1 MLYREV
7 PKNGDKLSILGFG
20 AMRLPTRMGK
30 INEALA
36 EQQILHS
43 IENGVNYID
52 TAVPYHNGKSES
64 FLGKILSKNGYRD
77 RVKIATKLPH
87 WTTKSVS
94 EMEEVLSAQLKRLKT
109 DRIDYYLIHNLNGP
123 SWETAKENGV
133 LEFLDRSIANGQI
146 LNAGFSYHGLAEDF
160 IQVVD
165 DYNWTFCQIQY
176 NYLDTK
182 NQAGKKG
189 LKYAASKDLAVIVME
204 PLRGGNLAK
213 TPPPAVSKVWSK
225 SKTKK
230 TPVNW
235 ALSWIWNHPEV
246 TTILSGM
253 NDEVQINENIAIA
266 EKALP
271 DSLPD
276 EEIKLVKEAAKT
288 FRSVMKVGCTSCQ
301 YCMPCPSGVN
311 IPGCFEHYNSK
322 HGFKDKS
329 AKLFYLGMLGGA
341 ISGKS
346 ALASECTN
354 CGACEEECPQN
365 LPIQD
370 LLVDVKN
377 DMEGVFTK
385 PLLWIIKKVMG
396 KKRRD

>member
-30 INEALA
+30 INEVLA

-94 EMEEVLSAQLKRLKT
+94 EMEEVLSAQLTRLKT

-133 LEFLDRSIANGQI
+133 LEFLDRSIANGKI

-189 LKYAASKDLAVIVME
+189 LKYAASKDLAVIIME

-235 ALSWIWNHPEV
+235 ALSWI
-246 TTILSGM
+246 
-253 NDEVQINENIAIA
+253 
-266 EKALP
+266 
-271 DSLPD
+271 
-276 EEIKLVKEAAKT
+276 
-288 FRSVMKVGCTSCQ
+288 
-301 YCMPCPSGVN
+301 
-311 IPGCFEHYNSK
+311 
-322 HGFKDKS
+322 
-329 AKLFYLGMLGGA
+329 
-341 ISGKS
+341 
-346 ALASECTN
+346 
-354 CGACEEECPQN
+354 
-365 LPIQD
+365 
-370 LLVDVKN
+370 
-377 DMEGVFTK
+377 
-385 PLLWIIKKVMG
+385 
-396 KKRRD
+396 